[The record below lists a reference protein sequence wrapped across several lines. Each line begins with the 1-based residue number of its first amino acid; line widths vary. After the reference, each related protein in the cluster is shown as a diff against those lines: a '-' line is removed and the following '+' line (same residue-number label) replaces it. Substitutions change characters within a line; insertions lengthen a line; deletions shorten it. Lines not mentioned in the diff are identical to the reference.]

1 MKNNVTTVQLN
12 DTTPVE
18 IRSNCKLIVA
28 KGFHLDLNNHESN
41 QNKLSRMEILF
52 HYKDVPV
59 IVLSDIDPS
68 AILEFYNKLADYY
81 RYEKGDC
88 GLDGKFRECKQA
100 YLNWNNILT
109 SYSIH
114 YHRLKESRRFEE
126 KNINAELAHGEFLP
140 RLYHQLKT
148 PILTLQDHEKM
159 VLQVE
164 DLCQTYY
171 RAIWNCLATSEK
183 FLLHDL
189 AKDRFVNMRNLKS
202 IRALRQKGLMV
213 GGNSLQI
220 MNKSFNNFILSIAD
234 NDADIK
240 MEQQIRQKGSWNTV
254 HLILVIAI
262 ISIVVFLGLAQQ
274 ELFKNFQAILA
285 ATAALLPLLARFG
298 GIFTGT
304 KEKE

>member
-1 MKNNVTTVQLN
+1 LN
-12 DTTPVE
+12 
-18 IRSNCKLIVA
+18 
-28 KGFHLDLNNHESN
+28 
-41 QNKLSRMEILF
+41 RMEILF
-52 HYKDVPV
+52 HYKDIPV

-81 RYEKGDC
+81 RHEKGDC
-88 GLDGKFRECKQA
+88 GLDGKFSECKQA

-114 YHRLKESRRFEE
+114 YHRLRESRLFEE
-126 KNINAELAHGEFLP
+126 KDINAELGHGEFLP
-140 RLYHQLKT
+140 RLYHQLNT
-148 PILTLQDHEKM
+148 RILTSQDREKM
-159 VLQVE
+159 ALQVE
-164 DLCQTYY
+164 DLSQTYY
-171 RAIWNCLATSEK
+171 RSIWNCLSISEK

-189 AKDRFVNMRNLKS
+189 AKDRFVNLRNMKT

-234 NDADIK
+234 DDADIK

-298 GIFTGT
+298 GIFTGSKA
-304 KEKE
+304 KE

>member
-1 MKNNVTTVQLN
+1 
-12 DTTPVE
+12 
-18 IRSNCKLIVA
+18 
-28 KGFHLDLNNHESN
+28 
-41 QNKLSRMEILF
+41 MEILF

-81 RYEKGDC
+81 RNEKGEC

-126 KNINAELAHGEFLP
+126 KTINSELGHGEFLP
-140 RLYHQLKT
+140 RLYHQLNT

-189 AKDRFVNMRNLKS
+189 AKDRFVNMRNLKT

-234 NDADIK
+234 DDADIK

-304 KEKE
+304 KGKE

>member
-1 MKNNVTTVQLN
+1 M
-12 DTTPVE
+12 
-18 IRSNCKLIVA
+18 
-28 KGFHLDLNNHESN
+28 
-41 QNKLSRMEILF
+41 
-52 HYKDVPV
+52 
-59 IVLSDIDPS
+59 
-68 AILEFYNKLADYY
+68 
-81 RYEKGDC
+81 
-88 GLDGKFRECKQA
+88 
-100 YLNWNNILT
+100 NWNNILT

-126 KNINAELAHGEFLP
+126 KNINSELAHGEFLP

-234 NDADIK
+234 DDADIK